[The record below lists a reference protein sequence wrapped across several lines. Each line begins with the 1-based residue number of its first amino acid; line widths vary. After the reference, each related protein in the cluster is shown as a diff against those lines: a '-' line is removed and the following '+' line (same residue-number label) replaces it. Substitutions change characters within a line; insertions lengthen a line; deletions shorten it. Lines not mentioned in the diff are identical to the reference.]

1 MEYEKIRRSADLAH
15 IERIDPLLA
24 MDFDELRDAAYAL
37 NTAIEACEG
46 DEALWEANQI
56 NRNLRWAAKRLEM
69 ARDKYLEDETYLTL
83 REELED
89 VHAYMGRAHLEFKGT
104 CTCQRNAAPERQTI
118 AEVRKMRSYRRE
130 Y

>member
-1 MEYEKIRRSADLAH
+1 MEYEKIRRYADLAH
-15 IERIDPLLA
+15 IGRSDQMLA
-24 MDFDELRDAAYAL
+24 TDFGRLRDATHEFNA
-37 NTAIEACEG
+37 AIGACKG
-46 DEALWEANQI
+46 DEALWQSNQI
-56 NRNLRWAAKRLEM
+56 NRQMRRATHSLEM
-69 ARDKYLEDETYLTL
+69 ARDRYLEDETYLTL

-118 AEVRKMRSYRRE
+118 GEVRNMRSYRRE